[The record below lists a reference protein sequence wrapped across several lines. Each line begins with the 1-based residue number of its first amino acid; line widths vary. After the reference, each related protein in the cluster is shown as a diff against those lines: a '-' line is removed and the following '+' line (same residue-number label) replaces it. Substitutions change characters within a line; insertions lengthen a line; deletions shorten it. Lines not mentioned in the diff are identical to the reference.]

1 MDCVENTVKW
11 LRNASQMGWEGR
23 GPGGKEGSTYINTCV
38 LIHILIRINSGPEV
52 KVKC

>member
-1 MDCVENTVKW
+1 
-11 LRNASQMGWEGR
+11 MGWEWR
-23 GPGGKEGSTYINTCV
+23 GPGRKEGSTYINTSV